1 MSIFRPIFNFFYEIL
16 FGCSHERLT
25 RPFTLQRQT
34 YKVCLD
40 CGTQIYYSPV
50 TMRALSTREVRRMKA
65 VQASE
70 VKVMP
75 APISAP
81 AVIRTSQSKSNA
93 A

>member
-1 MSIFRPIFNFFYEIL
+1 MNVLRTIFNFFYEIL

-25 RPFTLQRQT
+25 RPFTLQKQT

-40 CGTQIYYSPV
+40 CGMQIYYSPV
-50 TMRALSTREVRRMKA
+50 NMRALNAREVRRMKA

-75 APISAP
+75 SVPNTP
-81 AVIRTSQSKSNA
+81 AVIRANESKPNA

>member
-1 MSIFRPIFNFFYEIL
+1 MNIFLTIFNFFYEIF

-25 RPFTLQRQT
+25 RPFTLQEQT

-40 CGTQIYYSPV
+40 CGNQVYYSPI
-50 TMRALSTREVRRMKA
+50 TMRPLSAREVRRMKA

-70 VKVMP
+70 VRVM
-75 APISAP
+75 APVSSTPSMIQP
-81 AVIRTSQSKSNA
+81 NERKSNA

>member
-1 MSIFRPIFNFFYEIL
+1 MSILQTILSFFYEIF
-16 FGCSHERLT
+16 FGCSHAKLT
-25 RPFTLQRQT
+25 RPFTLEAQT

-40 CGTQIYYSPV
+40 CGNHIFYSPV
-50 TMRALSTREVRRMKA
+50 TMRPLSAREIRRMKA

-75 APISAP
+75 AVTNAP
-81 AVIRTSQSKSNA
+81 SVVLTNESNSNA